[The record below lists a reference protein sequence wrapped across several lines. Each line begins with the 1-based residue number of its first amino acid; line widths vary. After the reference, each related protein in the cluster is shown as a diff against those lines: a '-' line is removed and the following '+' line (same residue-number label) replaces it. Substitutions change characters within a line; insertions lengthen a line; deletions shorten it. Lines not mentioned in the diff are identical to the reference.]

1 MKILRKA
8 LMVFSALMAVGAA
21 GLLAWANWPVPTTS
35 QTNQLHLIAPTTWG
49 EMDTR
54 QVNAIQFEYTL
65 TNPEAIKPGQ
75 TGHYEVVLTG
85 LPASVNAMGESWQL
99 HIRSEL
105 VIPGFINQQAGMISQ
120 TVPAG
125 SPLYFGWDVK
135 ASGEIQATGM
145 LRVFVDYTSRENQV
159 ETQLLSVNNLELTS
173 SSLFGL
179 STRVV
184 TSLAVSIFLLA
195 GLAGSLG
202 LTSPRV

>member
-1 MKILRKA
+1 
-8 LMVFSALMAVGAA
+8 MVFSALMAVGAA
-21 GLLAWANWPVPTTS
+21 GLLAWAIWPVSTTS
-35 QTNQLHLIAPTTWG
+35 QTNQLHLIAPITWG
-49 EMDTR
+49 ETDTR
-54 QVNAIQFEYTL
+54 QVNAIQFEYTF

-85 LPASVNAMGESWQL
+85 LPASVKAKGESWQL

-105 VIPGFINQQAGMISQ
+105 VMPGFINQQAGMITQ
-120 TVPAG
+120 MVQAG
-125 SPLYFGWDVK
+125 SPLHFNWDVK
-135 ASGEIQATGM
+135 ASGDIQATGM
-145 LRVFVDYTSRENQV
+145 LRVFVDYTSMKNQV

-173 SSLFGL
+173 SSLSGL